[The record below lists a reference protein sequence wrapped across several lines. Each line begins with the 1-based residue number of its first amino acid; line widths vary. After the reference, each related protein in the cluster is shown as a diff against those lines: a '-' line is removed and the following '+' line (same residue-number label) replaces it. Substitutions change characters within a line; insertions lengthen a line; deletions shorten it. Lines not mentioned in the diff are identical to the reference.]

1 MTVIKIQNVSKSY
14 GAAKALD
21 DISFDIHDQEF
32 LVLFGPAGAG
42 KTTLLK
48 VIAGLV
54 RPDDGYIYFDGREML
69 NVSPAD
75 RNTAMVFE
83 NYALYPHKTA
93 FDNIASPLRSRRHR
107 RDEETIR
114 QKVNAITKIMKIDHL
129 LDRRPVAMSN
139 GQRQRVALGRCL
151 IRDPAIF
158 LMDEPLAHLDAKLRH
173 LMRTE
178 MKEMQ
183 TELKTT
189 TLYVTH
195 DYLEALSLGD
205 RVVVINEGRILQVGT
220 GRELYY
226 TPANEFVAKL
236 MGEPEINMLSGDVV
250 PDDGMPGIRLSGGT
264 MPFSLPQDVADSLSA
279 RKLGTVRIGLRGV
292 DIRYAAAS
300 EGKGW
305 VDAVVGLIEPI
316 GNKSVM
322 MAEFS
327 GQEIRVVVPNDIPY
341 REGDKI
347 GLHLDMEQAMF
358 FDPSSERLV
367 ARGGWSCK
375 VGD

>member
-1 MTVIKIQNVSKSY
+1 MAVIEIRNVTKSY
-14 GAAKALD
+14 GSVKALND
-21 DISFDIHDQEF
+21 VSLDIHDQEF

-48 VIAGLV
+48 VIAGLI
-54 RPDDGYIYFDGREML
+54 RPDEGDIFFDGKDIAD
-69 NVSPAD
+69 VSPAD

-93 FDNIASPLRSRRHR
+93 YDNIASPLRSKRHK

-114 QKVNAITKIMKIDHL
+114 QKVEAITKIMKIDHL

-158 LMDEPLAHLDAKLRH
+158 LMDEPVAHLDAKLRH

-183 TELKTT
+183 TQLKTT

-205 RVVVINEGRILQVGT
+205 RVVVINEGRILQIGT

-226 TPANEFVAKL
+226 TPSSEFVAKL
-236 MGEPEINMLSGDVV
+236 MGEPEINMLPGHVVSQGGAFRLQLVDHAASFALPSDV
-250 PDDGMPGIRLSGGT
+250 GWRLAQKR
-264 MPFSLPQDVADSLSA
+264 LD
-279 RKLGTVRIGLRGV
+279 TVRIGLRGV
-292 DIRYAAAS
+292 DISYAQAS
-300 EGKGW
+300 SGDGW
-305 VDAVVGLIEPI
+305 VDADVRLIEPI

-322 MAEFS
+322 LTDFS

-341 REGDKI
+341 REGDRI
-347 GLHLDMEQAMF
+347 GLRLDMSQAMF

-367 ARGGWSCK
+367 ARSGYVGGE
-375 VGD
+375 G

>member
-1 MTVIKIQNVSKSY
+1 MAVIEIQNVTKSY
-14 GAAKALD
+14 GSVKALD
-21 DISFDIHDQEF
+21 DVSLDIHDQEF

-48 VIAGLV
+48 VIAGLI
-54 RPDDGYIYFDGREML
+54 RPDDGDILFDGKEMSD
-69 NVSPAD
+69 VSPAD

-93 FDNIASPLRSRRHR
+93 YDNIASPLRSKRHR

-114 QKVNAITKIMKIDHL
+114 EKVNAITKIMKIDHL
-129 LDRRPVAMSN
+129 LERRPVAMSN

-173 LMRTE
+173 LMRAE

-183 TELKTT
+183 AELKTT

-205 RVVVINEGRILQVGT
+205 RVVVINEGRIIQIGT

-226 TPANEFVAKL
+226 APTNEFVAKL
-236 MGEPEINMLSGDVV
+236 IGEPEINMLSGDVV
-250 PDDGMPGIRLSGGT
+250 ARNGSVRLQLSDH
-264 MPFSLPQDVADSLSA
+264 PSSFILPPDVAHELAKRRLDN
-279 RKLGTVRIGLRGV
+279 VRVGLRGV
-292 DIRYAAAS
+292 NIRYAHTA
-300 EGKGW
+300 EGDGW
-305 VDAVVGLIEPI
+305 VDATVRLIEPI

-322 MAEFS
+322 LTDFADR
-327 GQEIRVVVPNDIPY
+327 EIRVIVPNDIPY
-341 REGDKI
+341 KEGDTI
-347 GLHLDMEQAMF
+347 GLQMDMGQAMF

-367 ARGGWSCK
+367 ARSGYSGGEE
-375 VGD
+375 